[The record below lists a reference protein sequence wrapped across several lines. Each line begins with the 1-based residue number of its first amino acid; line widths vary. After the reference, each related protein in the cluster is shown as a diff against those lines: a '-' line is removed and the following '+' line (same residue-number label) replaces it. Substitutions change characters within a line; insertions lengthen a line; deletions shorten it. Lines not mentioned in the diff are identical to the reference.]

1 MTTTPTTLQLNLPG
15 PSAFVWI
22 LGFFAVAWLASFLLG
37 RLTRRIVRLSS
48 LSTHGRVTSPERA
61 RKLQV
66 LIGSLI
72 TFLAFVIAI
81 LASLSLFITTSTLI
95 WILGLFSAAFG
106 LSAKPLV
113 SDLLAGMS
121 FLFSNTFD
129 IGEKVEFSI
138 AGINIQGVIEEVNL
152 TTTKLRAPTGEEYT
166 IPNGEIRIVRN
177 FSRGKFSTVNISL
190 LIAAADLDH
199 CLEVLKTL
207 GEEIYNEQSSLVD
220 RWQVLSTADL
230 AATKVEL
237 NLIARTALGLGA
249 EVKLRLIQQIQD
261 WLRQENIQLI
271 D

>member
-1 MTTTPTTLQLNLPG
+1 MITTPPSLQVNLPG
-15 PSAFVWI
+15 PSTLLWI
-22 LGFFAVAWLASFLLG
+22 TGFFAAAWIVSYLLG

-48 LSTHGRVTSPERA
+48 FASHGRVTSPERA

-72 TFLAFVIAI
+72 TFLAFVIAMM
-81 LASLSLFITTSTLI
+81 ASLALFIPTSTLI

-138 AGINIQGVIEEVNL
+138 NGLNIQGVIEEVNL

-190 LIAAADLDH
+190 LVAASDLDR
-199 CLEVLKTL
+199 CLETLKIL
-207 GEEIYNEQSSLVD
+207 GEEIYNEQTNLVD

-237 NLIARTALGLGA
+237 NLIARTALGQGA
-249 EVKLRLIQQIQD
+249 DVKLKLIQQIQER
-261 WLRQENIQLI
+261 LRQENIQLI